1 MTVID
6 KIAKKANVSK
16 CTVYRALKGQSKE
29 NWASTKSRSDK
40 IRKIA
45 LDLGYRPNAAARSV
59 REGSF
64 KQVACVSTRIKG
76 DHSSSLVGYLD
87 AAADALIEK
96 DYLMVFESFMLE
108 KITGNLNSQQKLF
121 SQNSVDGVLV
131 LIASGYCP
139 DTIVSSLEALNIP
152 TVWINYKPTINSC
165 CVLSEEAESIND
177 MLMHYKEL
185 GHKKIAYLAP
195 EYSHY
200 SVASRLSHIRR
211 AGKACGLDVTVL
223 QSAKRPYIYDL
234 VNDLF
239 ENHSD
244 VTGVIC
250 YTKPFLDILMFEAS
264 KRGISIPRDLSLTF
278 FMDPVEKS
286 ITKEMQVS
294 AIEVPHSKMVQRGT
308 ELLFDMIE
316 NKTTHKEVN
325 HVPAKF
331 VTGATTSICAR
342 NSNR

>member
-1 MTVID
+1 MTIID

-87 AAADALIEK
+87 AAADSLIEK

-108 KITGNLNSQQKLF
+108 KGTGNLNSQQKLF
-121 SQNSVDGVLV
+121 SQNSVDGALV

-139 DTIVSSLEALNIP
+139 ESIVSSMEALNIP
-152 TVWINYKPTINSC
+152 TVWINFKPSMNAC
-165 CVLSEEAESIND
+165 CVLSEESESIND
-177 MLMHYKEL
+177 MLEHYKKL

-200 SVASRLSHIRR
+200 SVASRLEHIQK
-211 AGKACGLDVTVL
+211 AGKDCGLDLTIL
-223 QSAKRPYIYDL
+223 KSAKRPYICDL

-239 ENHSD
+239 DNHPDIS
-244 VTGVIC
+244 GVIC
-250 YTKPFLDILMFEAS
+250 YNKSFLDILMFEAS
-264 KRGISIPRDLSLTF
+264 KRGISIPDDLSVTL
-278 FMDPVEKS
+278 FMDPVEGA
-286 ITKEMQVS
+286 ITKEMRLS
-294 AIEVPHSKMVQRGT
+294 AIELPHEKMVQRGT

-316 NKTTHKEVN
+316 NKTTNKEVN

-331 VTGATTSICAR
+331 VPGATTKICKK
-342 NSNR
+342 